1 MTFYLILVV
10 RSTAFFIC
18 HILFSSFHA
27 FGMIMDNDSPNKP
40 YTREKIESHQL
51 VHVLFYID
59 GE

>member
-1 MTFYLILVV
+1 MTVYLISVL

-18 HILFSSFHA
+18 NFLFTSFDT
-27 FGMIMDNDSPNKP
+27 FDMNTENDFPKKT
-40 YTREKIESHQL
+40 YTREKVEYHQL

>member
-1 MTFYLILVV
+1 MTVYLILVL

-18 HILFSSFHA
+18 HFLFSSFDT
-27 FGMIMDNDSPNKP
+27 FDMNTENDFPKKT
-40 YTREKIESHQL
+40 YTCEKVEYHQL